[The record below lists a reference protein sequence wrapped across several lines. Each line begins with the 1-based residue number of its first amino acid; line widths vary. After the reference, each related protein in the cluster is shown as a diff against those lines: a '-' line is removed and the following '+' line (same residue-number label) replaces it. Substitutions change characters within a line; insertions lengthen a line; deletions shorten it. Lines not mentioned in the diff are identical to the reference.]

1 MTSGR
6 PESPGP
12 SLQRRLAAGTA
23 ALVIAASLASL
34 GYTVMASRSFYFDLR
49 TEALTAT
56 VRSVEAVVRAAPD
69 DATARTALQQL
80 LAGEPL
86 VGAVR
91 GRVTLDGR
99 PLMERNLT
107 AVAVARIDAAM
118 APMATVDAAAASA
131 SPRFTE
137 VRFDDGD
144 HEVVQWEARIPRGWL
159 QVTLA
164 DPDADTLA
172 RRDREV
178 LFAIGATAAVAGV
191 GVGAA
196 WMIVALGL
204 RPIRRVAAT
213 LDGIGDRPPSALP
226 VEAWSSPREIR
237 PLLDALD
244 RLLRRL
250 DAAFARERR
259 FTADAAHELRT
270 LLAGLRSTIE
280 LARSRPRDGEADDRT
295 LADAAEAGARLDR
308 LAAALLDLAAADAAV
323 QGARSSSDLAVT
335 TQSVIEELRPLAA
348 GCGIHLDLEVTGPEP
363 HVPLAPDEAARV
375 IVNLL
380 GNAIHHGPAGGRVR
394 VRVHSP
400 PNDGPDPD
408 DPRPIGLDIHDEG
421 TLLVAEDLERIF
433 DRFVR
438 GTFRGSEPSET
449 GSGLGLALVRE
460 LVTRAGGQVSAH
472 CDSAEGTRFSVR
484 LPRTG
489 PRLSTGPP
497 PDQM

>member
-6 PESPGP
+6 PESPVP

-178 LFAIGATAAVAGV
+178 LFAI
-191 GVGAA
+191 
-196 WMIVALGL
+196 
-204 RPIRRVAAT
+204 
-213 LDGIGDRPPSALP
+213 
-226 VEAWSSPREIR
+226 
-237 PLLDALD
+237 
-244 RLLRRL
+244 
-250 DAAFARERR
+250 
-259 FTADAAHELRT
+259 
-270 LLAGLRSTIE
+270 
-280 LARSRPRDGEADDRT
+280 
-295 LADAAEAGARLDR
+295 
-308 LAAALLDLAAADAAV
+308 
-323 QGARSSSDLAVT
+323 
-335 TQSVIEELRPLAA
+335 
-348 GCGIHLDLEVTGPEP
+348 
-363 HVPLAPDEAARV
+363 
-375 IVNLL
+375 
-380 GNAIHHGPAGGRVR
+380 
-394 VRVHSP
+394 
-400 PNDGPDPD
+400 
-408 DPRPIGLDIHDEG
+408 
-421 TLLVAEDLERIF
+421 
-433 DRFVR
+433 
-438 GTFRGSEPSET
+438 
-449 GSGLGLALVRE
+449 
-460 LVTRAGGQVSAH
+460 
-472 CDSAEGTRFSVR
+472 
-484 LPRTG
+484 
-489 PRLSTGPP
+489 
-497 PDQM
+497 